1 LRILSTDSNGATLR
15 ATTSIVVTSGAR
27 YLVTL
32 WVRSRGTGGCSVN
45 VEINGVVVASSG
57 TNVPTDWTRIS
68 GFYNADQAVL
78 NPALAIVV
86 SCPAIGS
93 SRRRQA
99 NSSGVDMEDLSM
111 DVAGASDTTST
122 TATTSVSTSSVESSS
137 QSSITLTTST
147 TTSDVATSTTV
158 SASST
163 SASPLV
169 CSPVIQDPSFEIS
182 GASSVSSDW
191 TIATLQGSASADNY
205 NMGKPIIRTTQNV
218 AHSGSYIYII
228 ITNSIVAENFTLQY
242 LHPISLCVGVA
253 YEVGLWA
260 RVSRSGVWSPG
271 CRVVGYL
278 GEFQVFSD
286 LISEADQTYRYIGG
300 TFTPATDMPAASFKI
315 VAVCPVAQRNLRGV
329 M

>member
-1 LRILSTDSNGATLR
+1 
-15 ATTSIVVTSGAR
+15 
-27 YLVTL
+27 
-32 WVRSRGTGGCSVN
+32 
-45 VEINGVVVASSG
+45 
-57 TNVPTDWTRIS
+57 
-68 GFYNADQAVL
+68 
-78 NPALAIVV
+78 
-86 SCPAIGS
+86 
-93 SRRRQA
+93 
-99 NSSGVDMEDLSM
+99 
-111 DVAGASDTTST
+111 
-122 TATTSVSTSSVESSS
+122 
-137 QSSITLTTST
+137 
-147 TTSDVATSTTV
+147 
-158 SASST
+158 
-163 SASPLV
+163 LV